1 MRTEGPVVIAV
12 DGSMH
17 SRQTVDWGL
26 AEAERLGAPAL
37 LVRAFQE
44 PYEYTWGWVAAPGGA
59 EVDAKEYLAQ
69 ELERASAEHPH
80 LDVAMEVLHGPTV
93 PQLRARTEGARMLV
107 TGAGERPSKKIGPV
121 AAHLAAHARCTVAV
135 VRPEPAGG
143 PGARVVVGVD
153 GSAPSVAAARVAA
166 REAELRGVPLLVVHA
181 RPTTRAPFGAPMEL
195 PALSDSDANDPAH
208 RAAAQLT
215 QRLCEEF
222 AGIAIDLRLV
232 DDEPASAVVHAARDA
247 QLVVVGSRG
256 LGAFTGMLL
265 GSVSTQVA
273 RTAHCTTIVVHED

>member
-1 MRTEGPVVIAV
+1 MRTEGPVVVAV
-12 DGSMH
+12 DGSAH
-17 SRQTVDWGL
+17 SRRTVDWGL
-26 AEAERLGAPAL
+26 AEAERLGAPAV

-59 EVDAKEYLAQ
+59 EVEAKEHLAR
-69 ELERASAEHPH
+69 ELERAAAEHPR

-93 PQLRARTEGARMLV
+93 PQLRARTAGARMLV
-107 TGAGERPSKKIGPV
+107 TGAGERPSKRIGPV

-135 VRPEPAGG
+135 VRPEPSGG
-143 PGARVVVGVD
+143 AGARVVVGVD
-153 GSAPSVAAARVAA
+153 GSVPSVAAARVAA

-215 QRLCEEF
+215 QRLGEEF

-232 DDEPASAVVHAARDA
+232 DDEPANAVVGAARDA

-256 LGAFTGMLL
+256 LGAFAGMLL

-273 RTAHCTTIVVHED
+273 RTAHCTTMVVHEG